1 MLMWIEIV
9 DEKDLKKFM
18 ENVEFFHDSCI
29 KEIKYLS
36 GAYVNENLSMYAV
49 NDQRILSVIIQRQ
62 YKNNSMFEMEFRG
75 LKYLRLF
82 PIDDQYTC
90 EILDSTMIIKEDCI
104 YWCDCGEMSE
114 TDIDNYEG
122 TLICA
127 SSFRWRPIEK
137 CLGPKNFFLPIK

>member
-1 MLMWIEIV
+1 MWIEIV

-114 TDIDNYEG
+114 TDIDN
-122 TLICA
+122 
-127 SSFRWRPIEK
+127 
-137 CLGPKNFFLPIK
+137 